1 MSVFPEEWEEC
12 KEQTEPNQQLDP
24 KRLYLRWVQY
34 KNFIDQEKAQNTWH
48 IQIPDMSWVYRC
60 FAKKVSPS
68 IPVVV
73 GTVGTIGNDYVFDME
88 RKIITLRL
96 CETSVKKTF
105 DEFYV
110 MMDNYVDFNT
120 GLFNYPEEMNV
131 FAYLVL
137 AFLDGFGQLS
147 AKKQKHWE
155 MVRLKTRVLK
165 FFGEDY
171 ILNESP
177 NWEFVCGK
185 IRAELGRAMTDLSV

>member
-12 KEQTEPNQQLDP
+12 KEQTDPNEQLDP
-24 KRLYLRWVQY
+24 RRLYLRWVEY
-34 KNFIDQEKAQNTWH
+34 KRFIDQEKAKNTWH
-48 IQIPDMSWVYRC
+48 IQILDMSWVYRC

-73 GTVGTIGNDYVFDME
+73 GTVGTVGIDYVFDVE
-88 RKIITLRL
+88 RKIITVRFGVF
-96 CETSVKKTF
+96 VKKTF
-105 DEFYV
+105 DEFYA

-120 GLFNYPEEMNV
+120 GLSNYPEEMNV

-137 AFLDGFGQLS
+137 AFLDGFDQLS

-171 ILNESP
+171 TLSGNP
-177 NWEFVCGK
+177 NWGFVCGK

>member
-1 MSVFPEEWEEC
+1 
-12 KEQTEPNQQLDP
+12 
-24 KRLYLRWVQY
+24 
-34 KNFIDQEKAQNTWH
+34 
-48 IQIPDMSWVYRC
+48 MSWVYRC

-73 GTVGTIGNDYVFDME
+73 GTVGTVGIDYVFDVE
-88 RKIITLRL
+88 RKIITVRFGVF
-96 CETSVKKTF
+96 VKKTF
-105 DEFYV
+105 DEFYA

-120 GLFNYPEEMNV
+120 GLSNYPEEMNV

-137 AFLDGFGQLS
+137 AFLDGFDQLS

-155 MVRLKTRVLK
+155 MVRLKTRVLN

-171 ILNESP
+171 TLSGNP
-177 NWEFVCGK
+177 NWGFVCGK